1 MTDSLIIIL
10 VSIGAFVVVG
20 GITVAV
26 VLTGIKN
33 YRKSQELASEGIVQK
48 AIEQAKTIEIEARDK
63 ALKVLQ
69 DSENETN
76 RRRLDISRE
85 DERLQKRRMDMD
97 HRIERLEQRE
107 QNLNKRQSSLDKRA
121 NDIEKMYS
129 DQMEELQRIGQMSMD
144 EAKQVLLTEAEKEAR
159 NDMARIIRQIEA

>member
-85 DERLQKRRMDMD
+85 DERLQNGAWTWITASRGWSNAS
-97 HRIERLEQRE
+97 RI
-107 QNLNKRQSSLDKRA
+107 
-121 NDIEKMYS
+121 
-129 DQMEELQRIGQMSMD
+129 
-144 EAKQVLLTEAEKEAR
+144 
-159 NDMARIIRQIEA
+159 